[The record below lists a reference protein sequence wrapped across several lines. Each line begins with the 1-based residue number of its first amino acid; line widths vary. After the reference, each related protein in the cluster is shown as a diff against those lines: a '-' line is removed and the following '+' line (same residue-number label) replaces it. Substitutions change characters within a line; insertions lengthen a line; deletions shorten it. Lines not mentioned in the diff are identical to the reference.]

1 MGEGIRSDMEFW
13 ETYQQS
19 ILFLG
24 FILFFLLYVYR
35 PDYSLAKFLRLV
47 VLLVVVWLFI
57 QFLIG
62 GGVLNLVN
70 ALWSFLFRDIAMRI

>member
-1 MGEGIRSDMEFW
+1 MEFW

>member
-1 MGEGIRSDMEFW
+1 MEFW

-24 FILFFLLYVYR
+24 LILFFLLYVYR

-47 VLLVVVWLFI
+47 LLLVAVWLFI
-57 QFLIG
+57 QFLLEG
-62 GGVLNLVN
+62 GALNLVN
-70 ALWSFLFRDIAMRI
+70 ALWSFFFRDVAMRI

>member
-1 MGEGIRSDMEFW
+1 MEFW

-24 FILFFLLYVYR
+24 LILFFLLYVYR

-47 VLLVVVWLFI
+47 LLLVIVWLFI
-57 QFLIG
+57 QFLLEG
-62 GGVLNLVN
+62 GALNLVN
-70 ALWSFLFRDIAMRI
+70 AFWSFFFRDFFRLV